1 MITFGKILRNKSGS
15 GSIDFAFAFPV
26 LITLMLGTIQ
36 LGMYLQASGT
46 LRHALG
52 EGIRYAKVYP
62 DATTTEVLDE
72 VRSEMPAMNP
82 DNIAQIGF
90 VRGTSNGA
98 AYGRI
103 SIAYTLEPM
112 IPLVPVP
119 PITISES
126 KTAYLPS

>member
-1 MITFGKILRNKSGS
+1 MITFVRILRDKGGS
-15 GSIDFAFAFPV
+15 GAVDFAFAFPV

-62 DATTTEVLDE
+62 DATTEEVLNE
-72 VRSEMPAMNP
+72 VRSEMPIM
-82 DNIAQIGF
+82 DQDKISRLSF

-98 AYGRI
+98 QYGRLT
-103 SIAYTLEPM
+103 IAYQLEPM
-112 IPLVPVP
+112 FPLVPVP
-119 PITISES
+119 PITISET
-126 KTAYLPS
+126 KTAYLPA

>member
-1 MITFGKILRNKSGS
+1 MIKFAKFLRDEKGS
-15 GSIDFAFAFPV
+15 GSVDFAFAFPV

-62 DATTTEVLDE
+62 DATSDEVLDE
-72 VRSEMPAMNP
+72 VRSEMPAMDP
-82 DNIAQIGF
+82 DKIARLRF
-90 VRGTSNGA
+90 NRGTVNGA

-112 IPLVPVP
+112 IPLVPLP
-119 PITISES
+119 DITITET
-126 KTAYLPS
+126 KIAYLPS